1 MGKIKRLKYIFRGD
15 RIIWIIFLLLCLISI
30 IEVYSSSSILGY
42 KSGNY
47 WKAALQHT
55 AFMMGGGIGMLVVL
69 NVKCKYFKVLTPVA
83 VIGSAFL
90 LVLVYFIGSSTN
102 GAARWIDLGL
112 FKLQPSE
119 LAKGTL
125 VLATAQILSSLQTPT
140 GADKNAMKYIGIIAI
155 PFIALVFPE
164 NFSTAA
170 LMGLVVILMMFVG
183 RVPMKQMGYLF
194 SVLIILAV
202 IAVSIV
208 WGLGKS
214 KAELMAENS
223 PNKQMVETVDN
234 EKNTVPAEEETTVRR
249 YGLLH
254 RLDTWKERIE
264 DFGKP
269 KPAPENYDL
278 DKDGQ
283 VGHANIA
290 IASSDVIGIGPGNSV
305 QRDFL
310 PLAFSDF
317 IYAIIIEEW
326 GWFGAFSVAFLYI
339 ALLIRTGYIARNC
352 QNAFPAYLAMGLAML
367 IVVQAVFNMMVAV
380 GLAPVT
386 GQPLPL
392 ISKGGTS
399 SVINCAYIGIILSIS
414 RTAVKKDPKG
424 IISE

>member
-1 MGKIKRLKYIFRGD
+1 MDKLKRLQNIFKGD
-15 RIIWIIFLLLCLISI
+15 RIIWIIFFLLCLISI

-42 KSGNY
+42 KTGNY
-47 WKAALQHT
+47 WKAALYHSGLL
-55 AFMMGGGIGMLVVL
+55 FIGWAVMILVL
-69 NVKCKYFKVLTPVA
+69 NIPCKYFKALTPPA
-83 VIGSAFL
+83 VIFSGL
-90 LVLVYFIGSSTN
+90 LLILVYVIGTSAN
-102 GAARWIDLGL
+102 GAARWISIFGIP
-112 FKLQPSE
+112 LQPSE

-140 GADKNAMKYIGIIAI
+140 GADKNAMKYIGFVAL

-170 LMGLVVILMMFVG
+170 LMAAVVILMMFVG
-183 RVPMKQMGYLF
+183 RVPLKQMGYLF
-194 SVLIILAV
+194 SVIAILGI

-214 KAELMAENS
+214 KEELIAENS

-234 EKNTVPAEEETTVRR
+234 GKDADKTEEAAPRR
-249 YGLLH
+249 YGFLH

-269 KPAPENYDL
+269 RPQPEDYDL

-290 IASSDVIGIGPGNSV
+290 IASSDVIGVGPGNSV

-326 GWFGAFSVAFLYI
+326 GWFGAFAVAFLYV
-339 ALLIRTGYIARNC
+339 ALLVRTGYIARNC

-399 SVINCAYIGIILSIS
+399 SIINCAYIGVILSVS

>member
-1 MGKIKRLKYIFRGD
+1 MGKIKQLQHLFKGD
-15 RIIWIIFLLLCLISI
+15 RIIWIIFFLLCLISV

-47 WKAALQHT
+47 WKAAVYHSSLLLV
-55 AFMMGGGIGMLVVL
+55 GGAVMILVL
-69 NVKCKYFKVLTPVA
+69 NIPCKYFKALTPPA
-83 VIGSAFL
+83 VIGSGFL
-90 LVLVYFIGSSTN
+90 LVLVYFIGTSAN
-102 GAARWIDLGL
+102 GAARWISVLGIP
-112 FKLQPSE
+112 LQPSE

-140 GADKNAMKYIGIIAI
+140 GADKNAMKYIGIVAL

-170 LMGLVVILMMFVG
+170 LMAAVVILMMFVG
-183 RVPMKQMGYLF
+183 RVPLKQLGYLF
-194 SVLIILAV
+194 SVIAILGIIAISV
-202 IAVSIV
+202 V

-214 KAELMAENS
+214 KEELIAENS

-234 EKNTVPAEEETTVRR
+234 GKAAEVEAEAAPRR
-249 YGLLH
+249 YGFLH

-269 KPAPENYDL
+269 RPAPEDYDL

-290 IASSDVIGIGPGNSV
+290 IASSDVIGVGPGNSV

-326 GWFGAFSVAFLYI
+326 GWFGAFGVAFLYV

-399 SVINCAYIGIILSIS
+399 SIINCAYIGVILSIS
-414 RTAVKKDPKG
+414 RTAVKKNPKG
-424 IISE
+424 IVSE

>member
-1 MGKIKRLKYIFRGD
+1 MGKIKQLQNIFKGD
-15 RIIWIIFLLLCLISI
+15 RIIWIIFFLLCLISV

-47 WKAALQHT
+47 WKAAVYHSSLLLV
-55 AFMMGGGIGMLVVL
+55 GGAVMILVL
-69 NVKCKYFKVLTPVA
+69 NIPCKYFKALTPPA
-83 VIGSAFL
+83 VIFSGFL
-90 LVLVYFIGSSTN
+90 LVLVYFIGTSAN
-102 GAARWIDLGL
+102 GAARWISVLGIP
-112 FKLQPSE
+112 LQPSE

-140 GADKNAMKYIGIIAI
+140 GADKNAMKYIGIVAL

-170 LMGLVVILMMFVG
+170 LMAAVVILMMFVG
-183 RVPMKQMGYLF
+183 RVPLKQLGYLF
-194 SVLIILAV
+194 SVIAILGIIAISV
-202 IAVSIV
+202 V

-214 KAELMAENS
+214 KEELIAENS

-234 EKNTVPAEEETTVRR
+234 GKAAEVEAEAAPRR
-249 YGLLH
+249 YGFLH

-269 KPAPENYDL
+269 RPAPEDYDL

-290 IASSDVIGIGPGNSV
+290 IASSDVIGVGPGNSV

-326 GWFGAFSVAFLYI
+326 GWFGAFGVAFLYI
-339 ALLIRTGYIARNC
+339 ALLVRTGYIARNC

-399 SVINCAYIGIILSIS
+399 SIINCAYIGVILSIS
-414 RTAVKKDPKG
+414 RTAVKKNPKG
-424 IISE
+424 IVSE

>member
-1 MGKIKRLKYIFRGD
+1 MGKIKQLQNIFKGD
-15 RIIWIIFLLLCLISI
+15 RIIWIIFFLLCLISV

-47 WKAALQHT
+47 WKAAVYHSSLLLV
-55 AFMMGGGIGMLVVL
+55 GGAVMILVL
-69 NVKCKYFKVLTPVA
+69 NIPCKYFKALTPPA
-83 VIGSAFL
+83 VIFSGFL
-90 LVLVYFIGSSTN
+90 LVLVYFIGTSAN
-102 GAARWIDLGL
+102 GAARWISVLGIP
-112 FKLQPSE
+112 LQPSE

-140 GADKNAMKYIGIIAI
+140 GADKNAMKYIGIVAL

-170 LMGLVVILMMFVG
+170 LMAAVVILMMFVG
-183 RVPMKQMGYLF
+183 RVPLKQMGYLF
-194 SVLIILAV
+194 SVIAILGI

-214 KAELMAENS
+214 KEELIAENS
-223 PNKQMVETVDN
+223 PNKQMVEMADN
-234 EKNTVPAEEETTVRR
+234 GKAAEVEAEAAPRR
-249 YGLLH
+249 YGFLH

-269 KPAPENYDL
+269 RPAPEDYDL

-290 IASSDVIGIGPGNSV
+290 IASSDVIGVGPGNSV

-317 IYAIIIEEW
+317 IYAIVIEEW
-326 GWFGAFSVAFLYI
+326 GWFGAFAVAFLYI
-339 ALLIRTGYIARNC
+339 ALLVRTGYIARNC

-399 SVINCAYIGIILSIS
+399 SIINCAYIGVILSIS

-424 IISE
+424 IVCE

>member
-1 MGKIKRLKYIFRGD
+1 MGKIKQLQNIFKGD
-15 RIIWIIFLLLCLISI
+15 RIIWIIFFLLCLISV

-47 WKAALQHT
+47 WKAAVYHSSLLLV
-55 AFMMGGGIGMLVVL
+55 GGAVMILVL
-69 NVKCKYFKVLTPVA
+69 NIPCKYFKALTPPA
-83 VIGSAFL
+83 VIFSGFL
-90 LVLVYFIGSSTN
+90 LVLVYFIGTSAN
-102 GAARWIDLGL
+102 GAARWISVLGIP
-112 FKLQPSE
+112 LQPSE

-140 GADKNAMKYIGIIAI
+140 GADKNAIKYIGIVAL

-170 LMGLVVILMMFVG
+170 LMAAVVILMMFVG
-183 RVPMKQMGYLF
+183 RVPLKQMGYLF
-194 SVLIILAV
+194 SVIAILGI

-214 KAELMAENS
+214 KEELIAENS
-223 PNKQMVETVDN
+223 PNKQMVEMADN
-234 EKNTVPAEEETTVRR
+234 GKAAEVEAEAAPRR
-249 YGLLH
+249 YGFLH

-269 KPAPENYDL
+269 RPAPEDYDL

-290 IASSDVIGIGPGNSV
+290 IASSDVIGVGPGNSV

-326 GWFGAFSVAFLYI
+326 GWFGAFGVAFLYI
-339 ALLIRTGYIARNC
+339 ALLVRTGYIARNC

-399 SVINCAYIGIILSIS
+399 SIINCAYIGVILSIS

-424 IISE
+424 IVCE

>member
-1 MGKIKRLKYIFRGD
+1 MDKLKRLQNIFKGD

-30 IEVYSSSSILGY
+30 IEVYSSSSTLGY

-47 WKAALQHT
+47 WEAALFHT
-55 AFMMGGGIGMLVVL
+55 GLLLGGWVAMILVL
-69 NVKCKYFKVLTPVA
+69 NIPCKYFKALTPVA
-83 VIGSAFL
+83 VVSSGIML
-90 LVLVYFIGSSTN
+90 LLVYFIGTSVN
-102 GAARWIDLGL
+102 GGARWIKVGCIT
-112 FKLQPSE
+112 LQSSE
-119 LAKGTL
+119 FAKGTL
-125 VLATAQILSSLQTPT
+125 VLATAHILSSLQTPT
-140 GADKNAMKYIGIIAI
+140 GADKNAMKYIGIVAL

-170 LMGLVVILMMFVG
+170 LMAAIVTLMMFVG
-183 RVPMKQMGYLF
+183 RVPLKQMGYLF
-194 SVLIILAV
+194 SVIAILGI

-214 KAELMAENS
+214 KEELIAENS

-234 EKNTVPAEEETTVRR
+234 TKGYAETEEAAPRR
-249 YGLLH
+249 YGFLH

-269 KPAPENYDL
+269 KPQPEDYDL

-399 SVINCAYIGIILSIS
+399 SIINCAYIGVILSIS
-414 RTAVKKDPKG
+414 RTAVKKDPNG

>member
-1 MGKIKRLKYIFRGD
+1 MV
-15 RIIWIIFLLLCLISI
+15 SI

-47 WKAALQHT
+47 WKAALYHSGLLLV
-55 AFMMGGGIGMLVVL
+55 GGGVMIVTL
-69 NVKCKYFKVLTPVA
+69 NIPCKYFKALTPPA
-83 VIGSAFL
+83 VVVSGIL
-90 LVLVYFIGSSTN
+90 LVLVYFIGTSAN
-102 GAARWIDLGL
+102 GAARWINFFGIP
-112 FKLQPSE
+112 LQPSE

-125 VLATAQILSSLQTPT
+125 VLATAQILSSLQTPN
-140 GADKNAMKYIGIIAI
+140 GADKNAMKYIGIVAL

-170 LMGLVVILMMFVG
+170 LMAAVVILMMFVG
-183 RVPMKQMGYLF
+183 RVPLKQMGYLF
-194 SVLIILAV
+194 SVLILLLV
-202 IAVSIV
+202 IAVTLV

-214 KAELMAENS
+214 KAELMAENA
-223 PNKQMVETVDN
+223 PDKQLTEMVSNGKEAVDI
-234 EKNTVPAEEETTVRR
+234 EKAEEEAPRR
-249 YGLLH
+249 HGLLH

-269 KPAPENYDL
+269 RPNPEDFDL

-283 VGHANIA
+283 VGHAHIA
-290 IASSDVIGIGPGNSV
+290 IASSDVIGVGLGNSV

-317 IYAIIIEEW
+317 IYAIIMEE
-326 GWFGAFSVAFLYI
+326 GGLFGGFFVAFLYL

-399 SVINCAYIGIILSIS
+399 SIINCAYIGVILSIS
-414 RTAVKKDPKG
+414 RTAAKKDPKG
-424 IISE
+424 IISD